1 MAKKAYSPDP
11 KAETI
16 KRIQRTE
23 AYAEKVRQLFAAT
36 VNEILA
42 LNKSVPT
49 LDEGV
54 MYSFDGDNMRIQK
67 KVEALLRQLHS
78 TTTTAIKKGITLEWE
93 KANDACDKLISSCFG
108 KEVLSSPEFS
118 AWNNRNTAAMNAFAN
133 RTEDGLNLSGRIWQS
148 VQQLRDEMEIAMTV
162 AIGEGDSAQSISRKV
177 RQYLNDPDLMFRRFR
192 FKKGE
197 DEQGK
202 PIYGRKWKKRIKDE
216 KTGKY
221 RWIDYDRKD
230 YKTGSGVYKS
240 SAKNA
245 MRVARSETN
254 IAYRRADNERW
265 QQMDFVLGQRI
276 QLSKNHPKKDICD
289 KLAGDYPKDFV
300 FDGWHVQCFCFATPI
315 LIDEDEMAKVTE
327 AFLKGEKYTPRG
339 KQITEYP
346 ANFKDWVRDNKENIL
361 ASRDRGTEPYFI
373 RNNSAAID
381 QILDPKPKEL
391 TIAEK
396 AALRHEARTPEQEA
410 AIRNAWAERQ
420 KKHQQIKTAAN
431 NIAKVAGDYGEVDY
445 SDLQKYIDAGDLSA
459 MQTETKKVAQAILA
473 AKKAEQALADIIPN
487 AHSWHK
493 QFTMDQ
499 LHGVYNAVKSKIE
512 SWSSL
517 SLEQQAKKLHF
528 EAFDFL
534 GGNMKGVQEKYPTW
548 KVSQEAYI
556 KELNAVN
563 YKIAVQQATADLAV
577 VKQWSIG
584 HPKSLNVAKL
594 LAEAEQAVNT
604 NAELSVVKSKTAL
617 AVAEYQK
624 RLTEQAR
631 RDAKKIGNS
640 ASAQFGAD
648 AYTQKRKDAAF
659 WTESQEEGDR
669 HYSTYAEED
678 WKKWIG
684 EEKHV
689 AYLYTSGSR
698 YINEPLFAKY
708 YGTKYS
714 DIDGSARNSW
724 RDINTL
730 TAMIDKAKPLARD
743 VWMQHGE
750 DMNAFIG
757 KFGVDLRDLTASQL
771 KGMVGKIGT
780 NAPFTSCGITKGTG
794 FSSEQVILNIYCPKG
809 TKGIYTEPYSHYGD
823 GGYGEA
829 GFKWDGK
836 SRLSAGYNPGSEME
850 FILQRGAKFRITKIE
865 KKGHRYYIDVDLIE
879 QPAKLP
885 DTI

>member
-78 TTTTAIKKGITLEWE
+78 VVTTAIRKGITLEWE
-93 KANDACDKLISSCFG
+93 QANVECDKLVSSCFG

-221 RWIDYDRKD
+221 RWIDYDRSD

-346 ANFKDWVRDNKENIL
+346 ANFKNWVRDNKENIL
-361 ASRDRGTEPYFI
+361 ASRSRGTEPYFI

-381 QILDPKPKEL
+381 EILDPKPKEL

-420 KKHQQIKTAAN
+420 KKHQQIKTTAN
-431 NIAKVAGDYGEVDY
+431 NIAKIAGDYGEVDY
-445 SDLQKYIDAGDLSA
+445 SALQKYIDAGDLSA

-487 AHSWHK
+487 VHSWHQ

-499 LHGVYNAVKSKIE
+499 LHGAYNAVKSKIE
-512 SWSSL
+512 GWSGL

-528 EAFDFL
+528 EAYDFL
-534 GGNMKGVQEKYPTW
+534 GGNMKGVQQKYATW

-556 KELNAVN
+556 KKLDAVN
-563 YKIAVQQATADLAV
+563 YKIAIKQATEELDA
-577 VKQWSIG
+577 VKQWSAE

-594 LAEAEQAVNT
+594 LSDAEQAVNS
-604 NAELSVVKSKTAL
+604 NAELSIIKSKTSL

-624 RLTEQAR
+624 RLAEQAR
-631 RDAKKIGNS
+631 RDAKKGATMK
-640 ASAQFGAD
+640 ASTLPSISKEEIDRLLDQYESETFDDAD
-648 AYTQKRKDAAF
+648 ARLRSMTGSIWKSLTKEERIILTKYTQ
-659 WTESQEEGDR
+659 T
-669 HYSTYAEED
+669 YS
-678 WKKWIG
+678 
-684 EEKHV
+684 
-689 AYLYTSGSR
+689 YL
-698 YINEPLFAKY
+698 NEPLRGIPY
-708 YGTKYS
+708 
-714 DIDGSARNSW
+714 
-724 RDINTL
+724 
-730 TAMIDKAKPLARD
+730 
-743 VWMQHGE
+743 HGE
-750 DMNAFIG
+750 RTREEFEHDLPILTRAIEKFAMPQNTVVRRGVSNFTIDSLGYDLGELKVGDIFVDKGFLSTAIHRSGGFSDSYNLIIVVPKGAKGVYAEPFSHYTDYHKFEYDGEIWDGESVESVRSEKEWIG
-757 KFGVDLRDLTASQL
+757 QRGSQFRVLKRQGRTIYLQMIGQL
-771 KGMVGKIGT
+771 K
-780 NAPFTSCGITKGTG
+780 
-794 FSSEQVILNIYCPKG
+794 
-809 TKGIYTEPYSHYGD
+809 
-823 GGYGEA
+823 
-829 GFKWDGK
+829 
-836 SRLSAGYNPGSEME
+836 
-850 FILQRGAKFRITKIE
+850 
-865 KKGHRYYIDVDLIE
+865 
-879 QPAKLP
+879 
-885 DTI
+885 

>member
-118 AWNNRNTAAMNAFAN
+118 AWNNRNMAAMNAFAN
-133 RTEDGLNLSGRIWQS
+133 RTENGLNLSKRIWQS

-221 RWIDYDRKD
+221 RWIDYDRSD

-276 QLSKNHPKKDICD
+276 QLSKNHPRPDICD
-289 KLAGDYPKDFV
+289 KLQGDYPKDFV
-300 FDGWHVQCFCFATPI
+300 FDGWHAQCFCFATPI
-315 LIDEDEMAKVTE
+315 LMDEEEMAKVTA

-346 ANFKDWVRDNKENIL
+346 ANFKHWVRDNKENIL
-361 ASRDRGTEPYFI
+361 ASRSRGTEPYFI

-381 QILDPKPKEL
+381 EILNPKPKEL

-445 SDLQKYIDAGDLSA
+445 STLQKYIDAGDLSA

-487 AHSWHK
+487 VHSWHQ
-493 QFTMDQ
+493 QFTMAELQ
-499 LHGVYNAVKSKIE
+499 GVYDAVKSKIE
-512 SWSSL
+512 GWSGL

-528 EAFDFL
+528 EAYDFL
-534 GGNMKGVQEKYPTW
+534 GGNMKGVQQKYATW

-556 KELNAVN
+556 KKLDAVN
-563 YKIAVQQATADLAV
+563 YKIAIKQVTEELDA
-577 VKQWSIG
+577 VKQWSAE

-594 LAEAEQAVNT
+594 LSDAEQAVNS
-604 NAELSVVKSKTAL
+604 NAELSIIKSKTSL

-624 RLTEQAR
+624 RLAEQAR
-631 RDAKKIGNS
+631 RDAKKGATMK
-640 ASAQFGAD
+640 ASTLPSISKEEIDRLLALYESEMVDDAD
-648 AYTQKRKDAAF
+648 ARLRSMTGSIWKSLTKEERIILTKYTQ
-659 WTESQEEGDR
+659 T
-669 HYSTYAEED
+669 YS
-678 WKKWIG
+678 
-684 EEKHV
+684 
-689 AYLYTSGSR
+689 YL
-698 YINEPLFAKY
+698 NEPLRGQTY
-708 YGTKYS
+708 YGARGNDEFEHDLPILTRALEKFS
-714 DIDGSARNSW
+714 MPQNTVVRRGVSNFTIDSLGYDLGNLKKGDVFVDKGFLS
-724 RDINTL
+724 
-730 TAMIDKAKPLARD
+730 TAVHRHK
-743 VWMQHGE
+743 
-750 DMNAFIG
+750 
-757 KFGVDLRDLTASQL
+757 
-771 KGMVGKIGT
+771 
-780 NAPFTSCGITKGTG
+780 G
-794 FSSEQVILNIYCPKG
+794 FSESYNLVIVVPKG
-809 TKGIYTEPYSHYGD
+809 AKGVYAEPFSHYTDYHKFDYDD
-823 GGYGEA
+823 GVI
-829 GFKWDGK
+829 WDGK
-836 SRLSAGYNPGSEME
+836 SVEKINSEME
-850 FILQRGAKFRITKIE
+850 WIGQRGCQFKVL
-865 KKGHRYYIDVDLIE
+865 KKQG
-879 QPAKLP
+879 K
-885 DTI
+885 TIYLQMIGQLQ

>member
-118 AWNNRNTAAMNAFAN
+118 AWNNRNMAAMNAFAN
-133 RTEDGLNLSGRIWQS
+133 RTENGLNLSKRIWQS

-177 RQYLNDPDLMFRRFR
+177 RQYLNNPDLMFRRFR

-221 RWIDYDRKD
+221 RWIDYDRSD

-276 QLSKNHPKKDICD
+276 QLSKNHPRPDICD
-289 KLAGDYPKDFV
+289 KLQGDYPKDFV
-300 FDGWHVQCFCFATPI
+300 FDGWHAQCFCFATPI
-315 LIDEDEMAKVTE
+315 LMDEEEMAKVTA

-346 ANFKDWVRDNKENIL
+346 ANFKHWVRDNKENIL
-361 ASRDRGTEPYFI
+361 ASRSRGTEPYFI

-381 QILDPKPKEL
+381 EILNPKPKEL

-445 SDLQKYIDAGDLSA
+445 STLQKYIDAGDLSA

-487 AHSWHK
+487 VHSWHQ
-493 QFTMDQ
+493 QFTMAELQ
-499 LHGVYNAVKSKIE
+499 GVYDAVKSKIE
-512 SWSSL
+512 GWSGL

-528 EAFDFL
+528 EAYDFL
-534 GGNMKGVQEKYPTW
+534 GGNMKGVQQKYATW

-556 KELNAVN
+556 KKLDAVN
-563 YKIAVQQATADLAV
+563 YKIAIKQVTEELDA
-577 VKQWSIG
+577 VKQWSAE

-594 LAEAEQAVNT
+594 LSDAEQAVNS
-604 NAELSVVKSKTAL
+604 NAELSIIKSKTSL

-624 RLTEQAR
+624 RLAEQAR
-631 RDAKKIGNS
+631 RDAKKGATMK
-640 ASAQFGAD
+640 ASTLPSISKEEIDRLLALYESEMVDDAD
-648 AYTQKRKDAAF
+648 NRLRQYTERIWATLTKEERIILTKYTQ
-659 WTESQEEGDR
+659 T
-669 HYSTYAEED
+669 YS
-678 WKKWIG
+678 
-684 EEKHV
+684 
-689 AYLYTSGSR
+689 YL
-698 YINEPLFAKY
+698 NEPLRGQTY
-708 YGTKYS
+708 YGARGNDEFEHDLPILTRALEKFSMPQNTVVRRGVGSFEINELGYGLGDLKVGDIFVDKGFLSTAIHRSGGFS
-714 DIDGSARNSW
+714 DSYNLVIVVPKGAKGVYAEPFSHYTDYNKFEYDGEIWDGESVESVRSEKEW
-724 RDINTL
+724 IGQRGSQFRVLKRQGRTIYL
-730 TAMIDKAKPLARD
+730 QMI
-743 VWMQHGE
+743 G
-750 DMNAFIG
+750 
-757 KFGVDLRDLTASQL
+757 QL
-771 KGMVGKIGT
+771 K
-780 NAPFTSCGITKGTG
+780 
-794 FSSEQVILNIYCPKG
+794 
-809 TKGIYTEPYSHYGD
+809 
-823 GGYGEA
+823 
-829 GFKWDGK
+829 
-836 SRLSAGYNPGSEME
+836 
-850 FILQRGAKFRITKIE
+850 
-865 KKGHRYYIDVDLIE
+865 
-879 QPAKLP
+879 
-885 DTI
+885 

>member
-118 AWNNRNTAAMNAFAN
+118 AWNNRNMAAMNAFAN
-133 RTEDGLNLSGRIWQS
+133 RTENGLNLSKRIWQS

-221 RWIDYDRKD
+221 RWIDYDRSD

-276 QLSKNHPKKDICD
+276 QLSKNHPRPDICD
-289 KLAGDYPKDFV
+289 KLQGDYPKDFV
-300 FDGWHVQCFCFATPI
+300 FDGWHAQCFCFATPI
-315 LIDEDEMAKVTE
+315 LMDEEEMAKVTA

-346 ANFKDWVRDNKENIL
+346 ANFKHWVRDNKENIL
-361 ASRDRGTEPYFI
+361 ASRSRGTEPYFI

-381 QILDPKPKEL
+381 EILNPKPKEL

-420 KKHQQIKTAAN
+420 KKHQQIKTTAN
-431 NIAKVAGDYGEVDY
+431 NIAKIAGDYGEVDY
-445 SDLQKYIDAGDLSA
+445 SALQKYIDAGDLSA

-487 AHSWHK
+487 VHSWHQ
-493 QFTMDQ
+493 QFTMAELQ
-499 LHGVYNAVKSKIE
+499 GVYDAVKSKIE
-512 SWSSL
+512 GWSGL

-528 EAFDFL
+528 EAYDFL
-534 GGNMKGVQEKYPTW
+534 GGNMKGVQQKYATW

-556 KELNAVN
+556 KKLDAVN
-563 YKIAVQQATADLAV
+563 YKIAIKQATEELDA
-577 VKQWSIG
+577 VKQWSAE

-594 LAEAEQAVNT
+594 LSDAEQAVNS
-604 NAELSVVKSKTAL
+604 NAELSIIKSKTSL

-624 RLTEQAR
+624 RLAEQAR
-631 RDAKKIGNS
+631 RDAKKGATMK
-640 ASAQFGAD
+640 ASTLPSISKEEIDRLLALYESEMVDDAD
-648 AYTQKRKDAAF
+648 NRLRQYTERIWATLTKEERIILTKYTQ
-659 WTESQEEGDR
+659 T
-669 HYSTYAEED
+669 YS
-678 WKKWIG
+678 
-684 EEKHV
+684 
-689 AYLYTSGSR
+689 YL
-698 YINEPLFAKY
+698 NEPLRGISY
-708 YGTKYS
+708 YGARAREEFEHDLLILTRAIEKFAMPQNTVVRRGVS
-714 DIDGSARNSW
+714 NFTIDSLGY
-724 RDINTL
+724 
-730 TAMIDKAKPLARD
+730 
-743 VWMQHGE
+743 
-750 DMNAFIG
+750 
-757 KFGVDLRDLTASQL
+757 DLRNLKKGDVFVDKGFLSTAVHRH
-771 KGMVGKIGT
+771 K
-780 NAPFTSCGITKGTG
+780 G
-794 FSSEQVILNIYCPKG
+794 FSESYNLVIVVPKG
-809 TKGIYTEPYSHYGD
+809 AKGVYAEPFSHYTDYHKFDYDD
-823 GGYGEA
+823 GVI
-829 GFKWDGK
+829 WDGK
-836 SRLSAGYNPGSEME
+836 SVEKINSEME
-850 FILQRGAKFRITKIE
+850 WIGQRGCQFKVL
-865 KKGHRYYIDVDLIE
+865 KKQG
-879 QPAKLP
+879 K
-885 DTI
+885 TIYLQMIGQLQ

>member
-23 AYAEKVRQLFAAT
+23 AYAEKVRRLFAAT

-118 AWNNRNTAAMNAFAN
+118 AWNNRNMAAMNAFAN
-133 RTEDGLNLSGRIWQS
+133 RTENGLNLSKRIWQS

-221 RWIDYDRKD
+221 RWIDYDRSD

-276 QLSKNHPKKDICD
+276 QLSKNHPRPDICD
-289 KLAGDYPKDFV
+289 KLQGDYPKDFV
-300 FDGWHVQCFCFATPI
+300 FDGWHAQCFCFATPI
-315 LIDEDEMAKVTE
+315 LMDEEEMAKVTA

-346 ANFKDWVRDNKENIL
+346 ANFKHWVRDNKENIL
-361 ASRDRGTEPYFI
+361 ASRSRGTEPYFI

-381 QILDPKPKEL
+381 EILNPKPKEL

-420 KKHQQIKTAAN
+420 KKHQQIKTTAN
-431 NIAKVAGDYGEVDY
+431 NITKVAGDYGEVDY
-445 SDLQKYIDAGDLSA
+445 SALQKYIDAGDLSA

-487 AHSWHK
+487 VHSWHQ
-493 QFTMDQ
+493 QFTMAELQ
-499 LHGVYNAVKSKIE
+499 GVYDAVKSKIE
-512 SWSSL
+512 GWSGL

-528 EAFDFL
+528 EAYDFL
-534 GGNMKGVQEKYPTW
+534 GGNMKGVQQKYATW

-556 KELNAVN
+556 KKLDAVN
-563 YKIAVQQATADLAV
+563 YKIAIKQVTEELDT
-577 VKQWSIG
+577 VKQWSAE

-594 LAEAEQAVNT
+594 LSDAEQAVNS
-604 NAELSVVKSKTAL
+604 NAELSIIKSKTSL

-624 RLTEQAR
+624 RLAEQAR
-631 RDAKKIGNS
+631 RDAKKGATMK
-640 ASAQFGAD
+640 ASTLPSISKEEIDRLLALYESEMVDDAD
-648 AYTQKRKDAAF
+648 NRLRQYTERIWATLTKEERIILTKYTQ
-659 WTESQEEGDR
+659 T
-669 HYSTYAEED
+669 YS
-678 WKKWIG
+678 
-684 EEKHV
+684 
-689 AYLYTSGSR
+689 YL
-698 YINEPLFAKY
+698 NEPLRGISY
-708 YGTKYS
+708 YGARPREEFDHDLPILTRAIEKFAMPQNTVVRRGVS
-714 DIDGSARNSW
+714 NFTIDSLGYDLGNLKKG
-724 RDINTL
+724 NVFV
-730 TAMIDKAKPLARD
+730 DKGFL
-743 VWMQHGE
+743 
-750 DMNAFIG
+750 
-757 KFGVDLRDLTASQL
+757 S
-771 KGMVGKIGT
+771 
-780 NAPFTSCGITKGTG
+780 TSVHRHKG
-794 FSSEQVILNIYCPKG
+794 FSESYNLVIVVPKG
-809 TKGIYTEPYSHYGD
+809 AKGVYAEPFSHYTDYHKFDYDD
-823 GGYGEA
+823 GVI
-829 GFKWDGK
+829 WDGK
-836 SRLSAGYNPGSEME
+836 SVEKINSEME
-850 FILQRGAKFRITKIE
+850 WIGQRGCQFKVL
-865 KKGHRYYIDVDLIE
+865 KKQG
-879 QPAKLP
+879 K
-885 DTI
+885 TIYLQMIGQLK

>member
-1 MAKKAYSPDP
+1 MAKKTYYPDP
-11 KAETI
+11 KSETI

-54 MYSFDGDNMRIQK
+54 MYSFDGDNVRIQK
-67 KVEALLRQLHS
+67 KVEELLRQLHS
-78 TTTTAIKKGITLEWE
+78 TTTTAIKKGISLEWD
-93 KANDACDKLISSCFG
+93 KANDVCDKLISSCFG

-118 AWNNRNTAAMNAFAN
+118 AWNNRNTEAMNAFIN
-133 RTEDGLNLSGRIWQS
+133 RTENGLDLSKRIWKS

-197 DEQGK
+197 DEHGK

-221 RWIDYDRKD
+221 RWIDYERSD
-230 YKTGSGVYKS
+230 YKTGPGVYKS

-289 KLAGDYPKDFV
+289 KLVGDYPKDFV
-300 FDGWHVQCFCFATPI
+300 FDGFHVQCFCFATPI

-327 AFLKGEKYTPRG
+327 AFLKGEKYTPEG
-339 KQITEYP
+339 TQITEYP
-346 ANFKDWVRDNKENIL
+346 ANFKNWVRENKENIL
-361 ASRDRGTEPYFI
+361 ASRNRGTEPYFI

-381 QILDPKPKEL
+381 EILNPKPKEL

-431 NIAKVAGDYGEVDY
+431 NIVKVAGDYGEVDY
-445 SDLQKYIDAGDLSA
+445 STLQKYIDAGDLSA

-473 AKKAEQALADIIPN
+473 AKKAEQALSDLIPN
-487 AHSWHK
+487 AHTWHQ
-493 QFTMDQ
+493 QFTMAELQ
-499 LHGVYNAVKSKIE
+499 GVYNAVKSKIDG
-512 SWSSL
+512 WADL
-517 SLEQQAKKLHF
+517 PLEQQAKKLHF
-528 EAFDFL
+528 EAYDFL
-534 GGNMKGVQEKYPTW
+534 GGNMKGVQQKYATW

-556 KELNAVN
+556 KKLDAVN
-563 YKIAVQQATADLAV
+563 YKIAIKQITEELDT
-577 VKQWSIG
+577 VKQWSAE

-594 LAEAEQAVNT
+594 LSDAEQAVNS
-604 NAELSVVKSKTAL
+604 NAELSVIKSKTSL

-624 RLTEQAR
+624 RLAEQAR
-631 RDAKKIGNS
+631 RDAKKGLTMK
-640 ASAQFGAD
+640 ASTLPNISKEEIDRLLSLYESETFEDAD
-648 AYTQKRKDAAF
+648 NRLRRYTEQIWATLTKEERIILTKYTQ
-659 WTESQEEGDR
+659 T
-669 HYSTYAEED
+669 YS
-678 WKKWIG
+678 
-684 EEKHV
+684 
-689 AYLYTSGSR
+689 YL
-698 YINEPLFAKY
+698 NEPLRGMSY
-708 YGTKYS
+708 YGVR
-714 DIDGSARNSW
+714 AR
-724 RDINTL
+724 
-730 TAMIDKAKPLARD
+730 
-743 VWMQHGE
+743 E
-750 DMNAFIG
+750 EFE
-757 KFGVDLRDLTASQL
+757 RDLPLLTKALEKFSMPQNTVVRRGVGNFEINELGYGLGELKVGDVFVDKGFLSTAIHRS
-771 KGMVGKIGT
+771 G
-780 NAPFTSCGITKGTG
+780 G
-794 FSSEQVILNIYCPKG
+794 FSNSYNLVIVVPKG
-809 TKGIYTEPYSHYGD
+809 AKGVYAEPFSHYTDYNKFEYD
-823 GGYGEA
+823 GEI
-829 GFKWDGK
+829 WDGK
-836 SRLSAGYNPGSEME
+836 SVEEVRSEKE
-850 FILQRGAKFRITKIE
+850 WIGQRGSQFRVL
-865 KKGHRYYIDVDLIE
+865 KKQGR
-879 QPAKLP
+879 
-885 DTI
+885 TIYLQMIGQLK

>member
-11 KAETI
+11 KTATI

-49 LDEGV
+49 LDNGV
-54 MYSFDGDNMRIQK
+54 MYSFDGDSTRMQK

-78 TTTTAIKKGITLEWE
+78 TTTTAIKKGITLEWD
-93 KANDACDKLISSCFG
+93 KANDACDKLVSSCFG
-108 KEVLSSPEFS
+108 KEILSSPEFS
-118 AWNNRNTAAMNAFAN
+118 AWNNRNTAAMNAFIN
-133 RTEDGLNLSGRIWQS
+133 RTENGLDLSKRIWQS

-197 DEQGK
+197 DAQGN

-221 RWIDYDRKD
+221 RWIDYDRSD

-254 IAYRRADNERW
+254 IAYRRADHERW
-265 QQMDFVLGQRI
+265 QQMDFVLGQHI
-276 QLSKNHPKKDICD
+276 QLSKKHPRPDICD
-289 KLAGDYPKDFV
+289 KLQGNYPKNFV
-300 FDGWHVQCFCFATPI
+300 FDGWHAQCFCFATPI
-315 LIDEDEMAKVTE
+315 LMDEDEMAKVTA
-327 AFLKGEKYTPRG
+327 AFLKGEKYTPQG

-346 ANFKDWVRDNKENIL
+346 ANFQNWVRDNKENIL
-361 ASRDRGTEPYFI
+361 ASRSRGTEPYFI
-373 RNNSAAID
+373 RNNAAVID
-381 QILDPKPKEL
+381 EILNPKPKEL

-445 SDLQKYIDAGDLSA
+445 STLQKYIDAGDLSA

-487 AHSWHK
+487 VHSWHQ
-493 QFTMDQ
+493 QFTMAELQ
-499 LHGVYNAVKSKIE
+499 GVYDAVKSKIE
-512 SWSSL
+512 GWSGL

-528 EAFDFL
+528 EAYDFL
-534 GGNMKGVQEKYPTW
+534 GGNMKGVQQKYATW

-556 KELNAVN
+556 KKLDAVN
-563 YKIAVQQATADLAV
+563 YKIAIKQATEELDA
-577 VKQWSIG
+577 VKQWSAE

-594 LAEAEQAVNT
+594 LSDAEQAVNS
-604 NAELSVVKSKTAL
+604 NAELSIIKSKTAL

-624 RLTEQAR
+624 RLAEQAR
-631 RDAKKIGNS
+631 RDAKKGATMK
-640 ASAQFGAD
+640 ASTLPSISKEEIDRLLALYESEMVDDAD
-648 AYTQKRKDAAF
+648 NRLRKYTERIWATLTKEERIILTKYTQ
-659 WTESQEEGDR
+659 T
-669 HYSTYAEED
+669 YS
-678 WKKWIG
+678 
-684 EEKHV
+684 
-689 AYLYTSGSR
+689 YL
-698 YINEPLFAKY
+698 NEPLRGMSY
-708 YGTKYS
+708 YGVRAREEFDHDLPILTRAIEKFAMPQNTVVRRGVS
-714 DIDGSARNSW
+714 NFTIDSLGYDLGSLKKGDVFVDKGFLS
-724 RDINTL
+724 
-730 TAMIDKAKPLARD
+730 TAVHRHK
-743 VWMQHGE
+743 
-750 DMNAFIG
+750 
-757 KFGVDLRDLTASQL
+757 
-771 KGMVGKIGT
+771 
-780 NAPFTSCGITKGTG
+780 G
-794 FSSEQVILNIYCPKG
+794 FSESYNLVIVVPKG
-809 TKGIYTEPYSHYGD
+809 AKGVYAEPFSHYMD
-823 GGYGEA
+823 YHKFDYDDEII
-829 GFKWDGK
+829 WDGK
-836 SRLSAGYNPGSEME
+836 SVETINSEME
-850 FILQRGAKFRITKIE
+850 WIGQRGSQFKVL
-865 KKGHRYYIDVDLIE
+865 KKQG
-879 QPAKLP
+879 K
-885 DTI
+885 TIYLQMIGQLQ

>member
-118 AWNNRNTAAMNAFAN
+118 AWNNRNMAAMNAFAN
-133 RTEDGLNLSGRIWQS
+133 RTENGLNLSKRIWQS

-177 RQYLNDPDLMFRRFR
+177 RQYLNNPDLMFRRFR

-221 RWIDYDRKD
+221 RWIDYDRSD

-276 QLSKNHPKKDICD
+276 QLSKNHPRPDICD
-289 KLAGDYPKDFV
+289 KLQGDYPKDFV
-300 FDGWHVQCFCFATPI
+300 FDGWHAQCFCFATPI
-315 LIDEDEMAKVTE
+315 LMDEEEMAKVTA

-346 ANFKDWVRDNKENIL
+346 ANFKHWVRDNKENIL
-361 ASRDRGTEPYFI
+361 ASRSRGTEPYFI

-381 QILDPKPKEL
+381 EILNPKPKEL

-431 NIAKVAGDYGEVDY
+431 NIAKVAGYYGEVDY
-445 SDLQKYIDAGDLSA
+445 STLQKYIDAGDLSA

-487 AHSWHK
+487 VHSWHQ
-493 QFTMDQ
+493 QFTMAELQ
-499 LHGVYNAVKSKIE
+499 GVYDAVKSKIE
-512 SWSSL
+512 GWSGL

-528 EAFDFL
+528 EAYDFL
-534 GGNMKGVQEKYPTW
+534 GGNMKGVQQKYATW

-556 KELNAVN
+556 KKLDAVN
-563 YKIAVQQATADLAV
+563 YKIAIKQVTEELDA
-577 VKQWSIG
+577 VKQWSAE

-594 LAEAEQAVNT
+594 LSDAEQAVNS
-604 NAELSVVKSKTAL
+604 NAELSIIKSKTSL

-624 RLTEQAR
+624 RLAEQAR
-631 RDAKKIGNS
+631 RDAKKGATMK
-640 ASAQFGAD
+640 ASTLPSISKEEIDRLLALYESEMVDDAD
-648 AYTQKRKDAAF
+648 NRLRQYTERIWATLTKEERIILTKYTQ
-659 WTESQEEGDR
+659 T
-669 HYSTYAEED
+669 YS
-678 WKKWIG
+678 
-684 EEKHV
+684 
-689 AYLYTSGSR
+689 YL
-698 YINEPLFAKY
+698 NEPLRGISY
-708 YGTKYS
+708 YGACAREEFEHDLPILTRAIEKFAMPQNTVVRRGVS
-714 DIDGSARNSW
+714 NFTIDSLGYDLGNLKKGDVFVDKGFLS
-724 RDINTL
+724 
-730 TAMIDKAKPLARD
+730 TAVHRHK
-743 VWMQHGE
+743 
-750 DMNAFIG
+750 
-757 KFGVDLRDLTASQL
+757 
-771 KGMVGKIGT
+771 
-780 NAPFTSCGITKGTG
+780 G
-794 FSSEQVILNIYCPKG
+794 FSESYNLVIVVPKG
-809 TKGIYTEPYSHYGD
+809 AKGVYAEPFSHYTDYHKFDYDD
-823 GGYGEA
+823 GVI
-829 GFKWDGK
+829 WDGK
-836 SRLSAGYNPGSEME
+836 SVEKINSEME
-850 FILQRGAKFRITKIE
+850 WIGQRGCQFKVLKQQG
-865 KKGHRYYIDVDLIE
+865 K
-879 QPAKLP
+879 
-885 DTI
+885 TIYLQMIGQLQ

>member
-23 AYAEKVRQLFAAT
+23 AYAEKVRRLFAAT

-118 AWNNRNTAAMNAFAN
+118 AWNNRNMAAMNAFTN
-133 RTEDGLNLSGRIWQS
+133 RTENGLNLSKRIWQS

-221 RWIDYDRKD
+221 RWIDYDRSD

-276 QLSKNHPKKDICD
+276 QLSKNHPRPDICD
-289 KLAGDYPKDFV
+289 KLQGDYPKDFV
-300 FDGWHVQCFCFATPI
+300 FDGWHAQCFCFATPI
-315 LIDEDEMAKVTE
+315 LMDEEEMAKVTA

-346 ANFKDWVRDNKENIL
+346 ANFKHWARDNKENIL
-361 ASRDRGTEPYFI
+361 ASRSRGTEPYFI
-373 RNNSAAID
+373 RNNSTAID
-381 QILDPKPKEL
+381 EILNPKPKEL

-420 KKHQQIKTAAN
+420 KKHQQIKTTAN

-445 SDLQKYIDAGDLSA
+445 SALQKYIDAGDLSA

-487 AHSWHK
+487 VHSWHQ
-493 QFTMDQ
+493 QFTMAELQ
-499 LHGVYNAVKSKIE
+499 GVYDAVKSKIE
-512 SWSSL
+512 GWSGL

-528 EAFDFL
+528 EAYDFL
-534 GGNMKGVQEKYPTW
+534 GGNMKGVQQKYATW

-556 KELNAVN
+556 KKLDAVN
-563 YKIAVQQATADLAV
+563 YKIAIKQVTEELDA
-577 VKQWSIG
+577 VKQWSAE

-594 LAEAEQAVNT
+594 LSDAEQAVNS
-604 NAELSVVKSKTAL
+604 NAELSIIKSKTSL

-624 RLTEQAR
+624 RLAEQAR
-631 RDAKKIGNS
+631 RDAKKGATMK
-640 ASAQFGAD
+640 ASTLPSISKEEIDRLLALYESEMVDDAD
-648 AYTQKRKDAAF
+648 NRLRQYTERIWATLTKEERIILTKYTQ
-659 WTESQEEGDR
+659 T
-669 HYSTYAEED
+669 YS
-678 WKKWIG
+678 
-684 EEKHV
+684 
-689 AYLYTSGSR
+689 YL
-698 YINEPLFAKY
+698 NEPLRGISY
-708 YGTKYS
+708 YGARAREEFEHDLSILTRAIEKFAMPQNTVVRRGVS
-714 DIDGSARNSW
+714 NFTIDSLGYDLGNLKKGDVFVDKGFLS
-724 RDINTL
+724 
-730 TAMIDKAKPLARD
+730 TAVHRHK
-743 VWMQHGE
+743 
-750 DMNAFIG
+750 
-757 KFGVDLRDLTASQL
+757 
-771 KGMVGKIGT
+771 
-780 NAPFTSCGITKGTG
+780 G
-794 FSSEQVILNIYCPKG
+794 FSESYNLVIVVPKG
-809 TKGIYTEPYSHYGD
+809 AKGVYAEPFSHYTDYHKFDYDD
-823 GGYGEA
+823 GVI
-829 GFKWDGK
+829 WDGK
-836 SRLSAGYNPGSEME
+836 SVEKINSEME
-850 FILQRGAKFRITKIE
+850 WIGQRGCQFKVL
-865 KKGHRYYIDVDLIE
+865 KKQG
-879 QPAKLP
+879 K
-885 DTI
+885 TIYLQMIGQLQ

>member
-118 AWNNRNTAAMNAFAN
+118 AWNNRNMAAMNAFAN
-133 RTEDGLNLSGRIWQS
+133 RTENGLNLSKRIWQS

-221 RWIDYDRKD
+221 RWIDYDRSD

-276 QLSKNHPKKDICD
+276 QLSKNHPRPDICD
-289 KLAGDYPKDFV
+289 KLQGDYPKDFV
-300 FDGWHVQCFCFATPI
+300 FDGWHAQCFCFATPI
-315 LIDEDEMAKVTE
+315 LMDEEEMAKVTA

-346 ANFKDWVRDNKENIL
+346 ANFKHWVRDNKENIL
-361 ASRDRGTEPYFI
+361 ASRSRGTEPYFI

-381 QILDPKPKEL
+381 EILNPKPKEL

-445 SDLQKYIDAGDLSA
+445 STLQKYIDAGDLSA

-487 AHSWHK
+487 VHSWHQ
-493 QFTMDQ
+493 QFTMAELQ
-499 LHGVYNAVKSKIE
+499 GVYDAVKSKIE
-512 SWSSL
+512 GWSGL

-528 EAFDFL
+528 EAYDFL
-534 GGNMKGVQEKYPTW
+534 GGNMKGVQQKYATW

-556 KELNAVN
+556 KKLDAVN
-563 YKIAVQQATADLAV
+563 YKIAIKQVTEELDA
-577 VKQWSIG
+577 VKQWSAE

-594 LAEAEQAVNT
+594 LSDAEQAVNS
-604 NAELSVVKSKTAL
+604 NAELSIIKSKTSL

-624 RLTEQAR
+624 RLAEQAR
-631 RDAKKIGNS
+631 RDAKKGATMK
-640 ASAQFGAD
+640 ASTLPSISKEEIDRLLALYESEMVDDAD
-648 AYTQKRKDAAF
+648 NRLRQYTERIWATLTKEERIILTKYTQ
-659 WTESQEEGDR
+659 T
-669 HYSTYAEED
+669 YS
-678 WKKWIG
+678 
-684 EEKHV
+684 
-689 AYLYTSGSR
+689 YL
-698 YINEPLFAKY
+698 NEPLRGISY
-708 YGTKYS
+708 YG
-714 DIDGSARNSW
+714 A
-724 RDINTL
+724 
-730 TAMIDKAKPLARD
+730 LAREEFEHDLPILTRAIEKFAMPQNTVVRRGVSNFTIDSLGYDLGNLKKGD
-743 VWMQHGE
+743 V
-750 DMNAFIG
+750 F
-757 KFGVDLRDLTASQL
+757 VDKGFLSTAVHRH
-771 KGMVGKIGT
+771 K
-780 NAPFTSCGITKGTG
+780 G
-794 FSSEQVILNIYCPKG
+794 FSESYNLVIVVPKG
-809 TKGIYTEPYSHYGD
+809 AKGVYAEPFSHYTDYHKFDYDD
-823 GGYGEA
+823 GVI
-829 GFKWDGK
+829 WDGK
-836 SRLSAGYNPGSEME
+836 SVEKINSEME
-850 FILQRGAKFRITKIE
+850 WIGQRGCQFKVL
-865 KKGHRYYIDVDLIE
+865 KKQG
-879 QPAKLP
+879 K
-885 DTI
+885 TIYLQMIGQLQ

>member
-118 AWNNRNTAAMNAFAN
+118 AWNNRNMAAMNAFAN
-133 RTEDGLNLSGRIWQS
+133 RTENGLNLSKRIWQS

-221 RWIDYDRKD
+221 RWIDYDRSD

-276 QLSKNHPKKDICD
+276 QLSKNHPRPDICD
-289 KLAGDYPKDFV
+289 KLQGDYPKDFV
-300 FDGWHVQCFCFATPI
+300 FDGWHAQCFCFATPI
-315 LIDEDEMAKVTE
+315 LMDEEEMAKVTA

-346 ANFKDWVRDNKENIL
+346 ANFKHWVRDNKENIL
-361 ASRDRGTEPYFI
+361 ASRSRGTEPYFI

-381 QILDPKPKEL
+381 EILNPKPKEL

-420 KKHQQIKTAAN
+420 KKHQQIKTTAN
-431 NIAKVAGDYGEVDY
+431 NIAKIAGDYGEVDY
-445 SDLQKYIDAGDLSA
+445 SALQKYIDAGDLSA

-487 AHSWHK
+487 VHSWHQ
-493 QFTMDQ
+493 QFTMAELQ
-499 LHGVYNAVKSKIE
+499 GVYDAVKSKIE
-512 SWSSL
+512 GWSGL

-528 EAFDFL
+528 EAYDFL
-534 GGNMKGVQEKYPTW
+534 GGNMKGVQQKYATW

-556 KELNAVN
+556 KKLDAVN
-563 YKIAVQQATADLAV
+563 YKIAIKQATEELDA
-577 VKQWSIG
+577 VKQWSAE

-594 LAEAEQAVNT
+594 LSDAEQAVNS
-604 NAELSVVKSKTAL
+604 NAELSIIKSKTSL

-624 RLTEQAR
+624 RLAEQAR
-631 RDAKKIGNS
+631 RDAKKGATMK
-640 ASAQFGAD
+640 ASTLPSISKEEIDRLLALYESEMVDDAD
-648 AYTQKRKDAAF
+648 NRLRQYTERIWATLTKEERIILTKYTQ
-659 WTESQEEGDR
+659 T
-669 HYSTYAEED
+669 YS
-678 WKKWIG
+678 
-684 EEKHV
+684 
-689 AYLYTSGSR
+689 YL
-698 YINEPLFAKY
+698 NEPLRGISY
-708 YGTKYS
+708 YGACAREEFEHDLPILTRAIEKFAMPQNTVVRRGVS
-714 DIDGSARNSW
+714 NFTIDSLGYDLGNLKKGDVFVDKGFLS
-724 RDINTL
+724 
-730 TAMIDKAKPLARD
+730 TAVHRHK
-743 VWMQHGE
+743 
-750 DMNAFIG
+750 
-757 KFGVDLRDLTASQL
+757 
-771 KGMVGKIGT
+771 
-780 NAPFTSCGITKGTG
+780 G
-794 FSSEQVILNIYCPKG
+794 FSESYNLVIVVPKG
-809 TKGIYTEPYSHYGD
+809 AKGVYAEPFSHYTDYHKFDYDD
-823 GGYGEA
+823 GVI
-829 GFKWDGK
+829 WDGK
-836 SRLSAGYNPGSEME
+836 SVEKINSEME
-850 FILQRGAKFRITKIE
+850 WIGQRGCQFKVL
-865 KKGHRYYIDVDLIE
+865 KKQG
-879 QPAKLP
+879 K
-885 DTI
+885 TIYLQMIGQLQ

>member
-1 MAKKAYSPDP
+1 MAKKTYYPDP
-11 KAETI
+11 KSETI

-54 MYSFDGDNMRIQK
+54 MYSFDGDNVRIQK
-67 KVEALLRQLHS
+67 KVEELLRQLHS
-78 TTTTAIKKGITLEWE
+78 TTTTAIKKGISLEWD

-118 AWNNRNTAAMNAFAN
+118 AWNNRNTEAMNAFIN
-133 RTEDGLNLSGRIWQS
+133 RTENGLDLSKRIWKS

-197 DEQGK
+197 DEHGK

-221 RWIDYDRKD
+221 RWIDYERSD
-230 YKTGSGVYKS
+230 YKTGPGVYKS

-289 KLAGDYPKDFV
+289 KLVGDYPKDFV
-300 FDGWHVQCFCFATPI
+300 FDGFHVQCFCFATPI

-327 AFLKGEKYTPRG
+327 AFLKGEKYTPEG
-339 KQITEYP
+339 TQITEYP
-346 ANFKDWVRDNKENIL
+346 ANFKNWVRENKENIL
-361 ASRDRGTEPYFI
+361 ASRNRGTEPYFI

-381 QILDPKPKEL
+381 EILNPKPKEL

-431 NIAKVAGDYGEVDY
+431 NIVKVAGDYGEVDY
-445 SDLQKYIDAGDLSA
+445 STLQKYIDAGDLSA

-473 AKKAEQALADIIPN
+473 AKKAEQALSDLIPN
-487 AHSWHK
+487 AHTWHQ
-493 QFTMDQ
+493 QFTMAELQ
-499 LHGVYNAVKSKIE
+499 GVYNAVKSKIDG
-512 SWSSL
+512 WADL

-528 EAFDFL
+528 EAYDFL
-534 GGNMKGVQEKYPTW
+534 GGNMKGVQQKYATW

-556 KELNAVN
+556 KKLDAVN
-563 YKIAVQQATADLAV
+563 YKIAIKQITEELDT
-577 VKQWSIG
+577 VKQWSAE

-594 LAEAEQAVNT
+594 LSDAEQAVNS
-604 NAELSVVKSKTAL
+604 NAELSVIKSKTSL

-624 RLTEQAR
+624 RLAEQAR
-631 RDAKKIGNS
+631 RDAKKGLTMK
-640 ASAQFGAD
+640 ASTLPNISKEEIDRLLSLYESETFEDAD
-648 AYTQKRKDAAF
+648 NRLRRYTEQIWATLTKEERIILTKYTQ
-659 WTESQEEGDR
+659 T
-669 HYSTYAEED
+669 YS
-678 WKKWIG
+678 
-684 EEKHV
+684 
-689 AYLYTSGSR
+689 YL
-698 YINEPLFAKY
+698 NEPLRGMSY
-708 YGTKYS
+708 YGVR
-714 DIDGSARNSW
+714 AR
-724 RDINTL
+724 
-730 TAMIDKAKPLARD
+730 
-743 VWMQHGE
+743 E
-750 DMNAFIG
+750 EFE
-757 KFGVDLRDLTASQL
+757 RDLPLLTKALEKFSMPQNTVVRRGVGNFEINELGYGLGELKVGDVFVDKGFLSTAIHRS
-771 KGMVGKIGT
+771 G
-780 NAPFTSCGITKGTG
+780 G
-794 FSSEQVILNIYCPKG
+794 FSNSYNLVIVVPKG
-809 TKGIYTEPYSHYGD
+809 AKGVYAEPFSHYTDYNKFEYD
-823 GGYGEA
+823 GEI
-829 GFKWDGK
+829 WDGK
-836 SRLSAGYNPGSEME
+836 SVEEVRSEKE
-850 FILQRGAKFRITKIE
+850 WIGQRGSQFRVL
-865 KKGHRYYIDVDLIE
+865 KKQGR
-879 QPAKLP
+879 
-885 DTI
+885 TIYLQMIGQLK

>member
-23 AYAEKVRQLFAAT
+23 AYAEKVRRLFAAT

-118 AWNNRNTAAMNAFAN
+118 AWNNRNMAAMNAFTN
-133 RTEDGLNLSGRIWQS
+133 RTENGLNLSKRIWQS

-221 RWIDYDRKD
+221 RWIDYDRSD

-276 QLSKNHPKKDICD
+276 QLSKNHPRPDICD
-289 KLAGDYPKDFV
+289 KLQGDYPKDFV
-300 FDGWHVQCFCFATPI
+300 FDGWHAQCFCFATPI
-315 LIDEDEMAKVTE
+315 LMDEEEMAKVTA

-346 ANFKDWVRDNKENIL
+346 ANFKHWARDNKENIL
-361 ASRDRGTEPYFI
+361 ASRSRGTEPYFI
-373 RNNSAAID
+373 RNNSTAID
-381 QILDPKPKEL
+381 EILNPKPKEL

-420 KKHQQIKTAAN
+420 KKHQQIKTTAN

-445 SDLQKYIDAGDLSA
+445 SALQKYIDAGDLSA

-487 AHSWHK
+487 VHSWHQ
-493 QFTMDQ
+493 QFTMAELQ
-499 LHGVYNAVKSKIE
+499 GVYDAVKSKIE
-512 SWSSL
+512 GWSGL

-528 EAFDFL
+528 EAYDFL
-534 GGNMKGVQEKYPTW
+534 GGNMKGVQQKYATW

-556 KELNAVN
+556 KKLDAVN
-563 YKIAVQQATADLAV
+563 YKIAIKQVTEELDA
-577 VKQWSIG
+577 VKQWSAE

-594 LAEAEQAVNT
+594 LSDAEQAVNS
-604 NAELSVVKSKTAL
+604 NAELSIIKSKTSL

-624 RLTEQAR
+624 RLAEQAR
-631 RDAKKIGNS
+631 RDAKKGATMK
-640 ASAQFGAD
+640 ASTLPSISKEEIDRLLALYESEMVDDAD
-648 AYTQKRKDAAF
+648 NRLRQYTERIWATLTKEERIILTKYTQ
-659 WTESQEEGDR
+659 T
-669 HYSTYAEED
+669 YS
-678 WKKWIG
+678 
-684 EEKHV
+684 
-689 AYLYTSGSR
+689 YL
-698 YINEPLFAKY
+698 NEPLRGISY
-708 YGTKYS
+708 YGARAREEFEHDLLILTRAIEKFAMPQNTVVRRGVS
-714 DIDGSARNSW
+714 NFTIDSLGYDLGNLKKGDVFVDKGFLS
-724 RDINTL
+724 
-730 TAMIDKAKPLARD
+730 TAVHRHK
-743 VWMQHGE
+743 
-750 DMNAFIG
+750 
-757 KFGVDLRDLTASQL
+757 
-771 KGMVGKIGT
+771 
-780 NAPFTSCGITKGTG
+780 G
-794 FSSEQVILNIYCPKG
+794 FSESYNLVIVVPKG
-809 TKGIYTEPYSHYGD
+809 AKGVYAEPFSHYTDYHKFDYDD
-823 GGYGEA
+823 GVI
-829 GFKWDGK
+829 WDGK
-836 SRLSAGYNPGSEME
+836 SVEKINSEME
-850 FILQRGAKFRITKIE
+850 WIGQRGCQFKVL
-865 KKGHRYYIDVDLIE
+865 KKQG
-879 QPAKLP
+879 K
-885 DTI
+885 TIYLQMIGQLQ

>member
-118 AWNNRNTAAMNAFAN
+118 AWNNRNMAAMNAFAN
-133 RTEDGLNLSGRIWQS
+133 RTENGLNLSKRIWQS

-221 RWIDYDRKD
+221 RWIDYDRSD

-276 QLSKNHPKKDICD
+276 QLSKNHPRPDICD
-289 KLAGDYPKDFV
+289 KLQGDYPKYFV
-300 FDGWHVQCFCFATPI
+300 FDGWHAQCFCFATPI
-315 LIDEDEMAKVTE
+315 LMDEEEMAKVTA

-346 ANFKDWVRDNKENIL
+346 ANFKHWVRDNKENIL
-361 ASRDRGTEPYFI
+361 ASRSRGTEPYFI

-381 QILDPKPKEL
+381 EILNPKPKEL

-420 KKHQQIKTAAN
+420 KKHQQIKTTAN
-431 NIAKVAGDYGEVDY
+431 NIAKIAGDYGEVDY
-445 SDLQKYIDAGDLSA
+445 SALQKYIDAGDLSA

-487 AHSWHK
+487 VHSWHQ
-493 QFTMDQ
+493 QFTMAELQ
-499 LHGVYNAVKSKIE
+499 GVYDAVKSKIE
-512 SWSSL
+512 GWSGL

-528 EAFDFL
+528 EAYDFL
-534 GGNMKGVQEKYPTW
+534 GGNMKGVQQKYATW

-556 KELNAVN
+556 KKLDAVN
-563 YKIAVQQATADLAV
+563 YKIAIKQATEELDA
-577 VKQWSIG
+577 VKQWSAE

-594 LAEAEQAVNT
+594 LSDAEQAVNS
-604 NAELSVVKSKTAL
+604 NAELSIIKSKTSL

-631 RDAKKIGNS
+631 RDAKKGATMK
-640 ASAQFGAD
+640 ASTLPSISKEEIDRLLALYESEMVDDAD
-648 AYTQKRKDAAF
+648 NRLRQYTERIWATLTKEERIILTKYTQ
-659 WTESQEEGDR
+659 T
-669 HYSTYAEED
+669 YS
-678 WKKWIG
+678 
-684 EEKHV
+684 
-689 AYLYTSGSR
+689 YL
-698 YINEPLFAKY
+698 NEPLRGISY
-708 YGTKYS
+708 YGAHPREEFEHDLPILTRAIEKFAMPQNTVVRRGVS
-714 DIDGSARNSW
+714 NFTIDSLGYDLGNLKKGDVFVDKGFLS
-724 RDINTL
+724 
-730 TAMIDKAKPLARD
+730 TAVHRHK
-743 VWMQHGE
+743 
-750 DMNAFIG
+750 
-757 KFGVDLRDLTASQL
+757 
-771 KGMVGKIGT
+771 
-780 NAPFTSCGITKGTG
+780 G
-794 FSSEQVILNIYCPKG
+794 FSESYNLVIVVPKG
-809 TKGIYTEPYSHYGD
+809 AKGVYAEPFSHYTDYHKFDYDD
-823 GGYGEA
+823 GVI
-829 GFKWDGK
+829 WDGK
-836 SRLSAGYNPGSEME
+836 SVEKIDSEME
-850 FILQRGAKFRITKIE
+850 WIGQRGCQFKVLKKQE
-865 KKGHRYYIDVDLIE
+865 K
-879 QPAKLP
+879 
-885 DTI
+885 TIYLQMIGQLQ

>member
-23 AYAEKVRQLFAAT
+23 AYAEKVRRLFAAT

-118 AWNNRNTAAMNAFAN
+118 AWNNRNMAAMNAFTN
-133 RTEDGLNLSGRIWQS
+133 RTENGLNLSKRIWQS

-221 RWIDYDRKD
+221 RWIDYDRSD

-276 QLSKNHPKKDICD
+276 QLSKNHPRPDICD
-289 KLAGDYPKDFV
+289 KLQGDYPKDFV
-300 FDGWHVQCFCFATPI
+300 FDGWHAQCFCFATPI
-315 LIDEDEMAKVTE
+315 LMDEEEMAKVTA

-346 ANFKDWVRDNKENIL
+346 ANFKHWARDNKENIL
-361 ASRDRGTEPYFI
+361 ASRSRGTEPYFI
-373 RNNSAAID
+373 RNNSTAID
-381 QILDPKPKEL
+381 EILNPKPKEL

-420 KKHQQIKTAAN
+420 KKHQQIKTTAN

-445 SDLQKYIDAGDLSA
+445 SALQKYIDAGDLSA

-487 AHSWHK
+487 VHSWHQ
-493 QFTMDQ
+493 QFTMAELQ
-499 LHGVYNAVKSKIE
+499 GVYDAVKSKIE
-512 SWSSL
+512 GWSGL

-528 EAFDFL
+528 EAYDFL
-534 GGNMKGVQEKYPTW
+534 GGNMKGVQQKYATW

-556 KELNAVN
+556 KKLDAVN
-563 YKIAVQQATADLAV
+563 YKIAIKQVTEELDA
-577 VKQWSIG
+577 VKQWSAE

-594 LAEAEQAVNT
+594 LSDAEQAVNS
-604 NAELSVVKSKTAL
+604 NAELSIIKSKTSL

-624 RLTEQAR
+624 RLAEQAR
-631 RDAKKIGNS
+631 RDAKKGATMK
-640 ASAQFGAD
+640 ASTLPSISKEEIDRLLALYESEMVDDAD
-648 AYTQKRKDAAF
+648 NRLRQYTERIWATLTKEERIILTKYTQ
-659 WTESQEEGDR
+659 T
-669 HYSTYAEED
+669 YS
-678 WKKWIG
+678 
-684 EEKHV
+684 
-689 AYLYTSGSR
+689 YL
-698 YINEPLFAKY
+698 NEPLRGISY
-708 YGTKYS
+708 YG
-714 DIDGSARNSW
+714 ARAREEFEHDLPILTRAIEKFSMPQNTVVRRGVSSFE
-724 RDINTL
+724 INEL
-730 TAMIDKAKPLARD
+730 GYGLGELKIGDVFVDKGFLSTAIHRAGGFHDTYNLVIVVPKGAKGVYAEPFSHYTD
-743 VWMQHGE
+743 Y
-750 DMNAFIG
+750 N
-757 KFGVDLRDLTASQL
+757 KFEYD
-771 KGMVGKIGT
+771 GKI
-780 NAPFTSCGITKGTG
+780 
-794 FSSEQVILNIYCPKG
+794 
-809 TKGIYTEPYSHYGD
+809 
-823 GGYGEA
+823 
-829 GFKWDGK
+829 WDGE
-836 SRLSAGYNPGSEME
+836 SVESVRSEME
-850 FILQRGAKFRITKIE
+850 WIGQRGSQFRVL
-865 KKGHRYYIDVDLIE
+865 KKQGR
-879 QPAKLP
+879 
-885 DTI
+885 TIYLQMIGQLK

>member
-23 AYAEKVRQLFAAT
+23 AYAEKVRRLFAAT

-118 AWNNRNTAAMNAFAN
+118 AWNNRNMAAMNAFTN
-133 RTEDGLNLSGRIWQS
+133 RTENGLNLSKRIWQS

-221 RWIDYDRKD
+221 RWIDYDRSD

-276 QLSKNHPKKDICD
+276 QLSKNHPRPDICD
-289 KLAGDYPKDFV
+289 KLQGDYPKDFV
-300 FDGWHVQCFCFATPI
+300 FDGWHAQCFCFATPI
-315 LIDEDEMAKVTE
+315 LMDEEEMAKVTA

-346 ANFKDWVRDNKENIL
+346 ANFKHWVRDNKENIL
-361 ASRDRGTEPYFI
+361 ASRSRGTEPYFI

-381 QILDPKPKEL
+381 EILNPKPKEL

-445 SDLQKYIDAGDLSA
+445 STLQKYIDAGDLSA

-487 AHSWHK
+487 VHSWHQ
-493 QFTMDQ
+493 QFTMAELQ
-499 LHGVYNAVKSKIE
+499 GVYDAVKSKIE
-512 SWSSL
+512 GWSGL

-528 EAFDFL
+528 EAYDFL
-534 GGNMKGVQEKYPTW
+534 GGNMKGVQQKYATW

-556 KELNAVN
+556 KKLDAVN
-563 YKIAVQQATADLAV
+563 YKIAIKQVTEELDA
-577 VKQWSIG
+577 VKQWSAE

-594 LAEAEQAVNT
+594 LSDAEQAVNS
-604 NAELSVVKSKTAL
+604 NAELSIIKSKTSL

-624 RLTEQAR
+624 RLAEQAR
-631 RDAKKIGNS
+631 RDAKKGATMK
-640 ASAQFGAD
+640 ASTLPSISKEEIDRLLALYESEMVDDAD
-648 AYTQKRKDAAF
+648 NRLRQYTERIWATLTKEERIILTKYTQ
-659 WTESQEEGDR
+659 T
-669 HYSTYAEED
+669 YS
-678 WKKWIG
+678 
-684 EEKHV
+684 
-689 AYLYTSGSR
+689 YL
-698 YINEPLFAKY
+698 NEPLRGISY
-708 YGTKYS
+708 YGERAREEFEHDLPILTRAIEKFAMPQNTVVRRGVS
-714 DIDGSARNSW
+714 NFTIDSLGYDLGNLKKGDVFVDKGFLS
-724 RDINTL
+724 
-730 TAMIDKAKPLARD
+730 TAVHRHK
-743 VWMQHGE
+743 
-750 DMNAFIG
+750 
-757 KFGVDLRDLTASQL
+757 
-771 KGMVGKIGT
+771 
-780 NAPFTSCGITKGTG
+780 G
-794 FSSEQVILNIYCPKG
+794 FSESYNLVIVVPKG
-809 TKGIYTEPYSHYGD
+809 AKGVYAEPFSHYTDYHKFDYDD
-823 GGYGEA
+823 GVI
-829 GFKWDGK
+829 WDGK
-836 SRLSAGYNPGSEME
+836 SVEKINSEME
-850 FILQRGAKFRITKIE
+850 WIGQRGCQFKVL
-865 KKGHRYYIDVDLIE
+865 KKQG
-879 QPAKLP
+879 K
-885 DTI
+885 TIYLQMIGQLQ

>member
-118 AWNNRNTAAMNAFAN
+118 AWNNRNMAAMNAFAN
-133 RTEDGLNLSGRIWQS
+133 RTENGLNLSKRIWQS

-221 RWIDYDRKD
+221 RWIDYDRSD

-276 QLSKNHPKKDICD
+276 QLSKNHPRPDICD
-289 KLAGDYPKDFV
+289 KLQGDYPKDFV
-300 FDGWHVQCFCFATPI
+300 FDGWHAQCFCFATPI
-315 LIDEDEMAKVTE
+315 LMDEEEMAKVTA

-346 ANFKDWVRDNKENIL
+346 ANFKHWVRDNKENIL
-361 ASRDRGTEPYFI
+361 ASRSRGTEPYFI

-381 QILDPKPKEL
+381 EILNPKPKEL

-445 SDLQKYIDAGDLSA
+445 STLQKYIDAGDLSA

-487 AHSWHK
+487 VHSWHQ
-493 QFTMDQ
+493 QFTMAELQ
-499 LHGVYNAVKSKIE
+499 GVYDAVKSKIE
-512 SWSSL
+512 GWSGL

-528 EAFDFL
+528 EAYDFL
-534 GGNMKGVQEKYPTW
+534 GGNMKGVQQKYATW

-556 KELNAVN
+556 KKLDAVN
-563 YKIAVQQATADLAV
+563 YKIAIKQVTEELDA
-577 VKQWSIG
+577 VKQWSAE

-594 LAEAEQAVNT
+594 LSDAEQAVNS
-604 NAELSVVKSKTAL
+604 NAELSIIKSKTSL

-624 RLTEQAR
+624 RLAEQAR
-631 RDAKKIGNS
+631 RDAKKGATMK
-640 ASAQFGAD
+640 ASTLPSISKEEIDRLLALYESEMVDDAD
-648 AYTQKRKDAAF
+648 NRLRQYTERIWATLTKEERIILTKYTQ
-659 WTESQEEGDR
+659 T
-669 HYSTYAEED
+669 YS
-678 WKKWIG
+678 
-684 EEKHV
+684 
-689 AYLYTSGSR
+689 YL
-698 YINEPLFAKY
+698 NEPLRGISY
-708 YGTKYS
+708 YGA
-714 DIDGSARNSW
+714 SAREEFEHDLPILT
-724 RDINTL
+724 RAIEKFAMPQNTVVRRGVSNFTIDSL
-730 TAMIDKAKPLARD
+730 GYDLGNLKKGDVFVDKGFLSTAVHRHK
-743 VWMQHGE
+743 
-750 DMNAFIG
+750 
-757 KFGVDLRDLTASQL
+757 
-771 KGMVGKIGT
+771 
-780 NAPFTSCGITKGTG
+780 G
-794 FSSEQVILNIYCPKG
+794 FSESYNLVIVVPKG
-809 TKGIYTEPYSHYGD
+809 AKGVYAEPFSHYTDYHKFDYDD
-823 GGYGEA
+823 GVI
-829 GFKWDGK
+829 WDGK
-836 SRLSAGYNPGSEME
+836 SVEKINSEME
-850 FILQRGAKFRITKIE
+850 WIGQRGCQFKVL
-865 KKGHRYYIDVDLIE
+865 KKQG
-879 QPAKLP
+879 K
-885 DTI
+885 TIYLQMIGQLQ

>member
-118 AWNNRNTAAMNAFAN
+118 AWNNRNMAAMNAFAN
-133 RTEDGLNLSGRIWQS
+133 RTENGLNLSKRIWQS

-221 RWIDYDRKD
+221 RWIDYDRSD

-276 QLSKNHPKKDICD
+276 QLSKNHPRPDICD
-289 KLAGDYPKDFV
+289 KLQGDYPKDFV
-300 FDGWHVQCFCFATPI
+300 FDGWHAQCFCFATPI
-315 LIDEDEMAKVTE
+315 LMDEEEMAKVTA

-346 ANFKDWVRDNKENIL
+346 ANFKHWVRDNKENIL
-361 ASRDRGTEPYFI
+361 ASRSRGTEPYFI

-381 QILDPKPKEL
+381 EILNPKPKEL

-420 KKHQQIKTAAN
+420 KKHQQIKTTA
-431 NIAKVAGDYGEVDY
+431 E
-445 SDLQKYIDAGDLSA
+445 LQ
-459 MQTETKKVAQAILA
+459 
-473 AKKAEQALADIIPN
+473 
-487 AHSWHK
+487 
-493 QFTMDQ
+493 
-499 LHGVYNAVKSKIE
+499 GVYDAVKSKIE
-512 SWSSL
+512 GWSGL

-528 EAFDFL
+528 EAYDFL
-534 GGNMKGVQEKYPTW
+534 GGNMKGVQQKYATW

-556 KELNAVN
+556 KKLDAVN
-563 YKIAVQQATADLAV
+563 YKIAIKQATEELDA
-577 VKQWSIG
+577 VKQWSAE

-594 LAEAEQAVNT
+594 LSDAEQAVNS
-604 NAELSVVKSKTAL
+604 NAELSIIKSKTSL

-624 RLTEQAR
+624 RLAEQAR
-631 RDAKKIGNS
+631 RDAKKGATMK
-640 ASAQFGAD
+640 ASTLPSISKEEIDRLLALYESEMVDDAD
-648 AYTQKRKDAAF
+648 NRLRQYTERIWATLTKEERIILTKYTQ
-659 WTESQEEGDR
+659 T
-669 HYSTYAEED
+669 YS
-678 WKKWIG
+678 
-684 EEKHV
+684 
-689 AYLYTSGSR
+689 YL
-698 YINEPLFAKY
+698 NEPLRGISY
-708 YGTKYS
+708 YGARAREEFEHDLPILTRAIEKFAMPQNTVVRRGVS
-714 DIDGSARNSW
+714 NFTIDSLGYDLGNLKKGDVFVDKGFLS
-724 RDINTL
+724 
-730 TAMIDKAKPLARD
+730 TAVHR
-743 VWMQHGE
+743 H
-750 DMNAFIG
+750 
-757 KFGVDLRDLTASQL
+757 
-771 KGMVGKIGT
+771 KGL
-780 NAPFTSCGITKGTG
+780 
-794 FSSEQVILNIYCPKG
+794 SESYNLVIVVPKG
-809 TKGIYTEPYSHYGD
+809 AKGVYAEPFSHYTDYHKFDYDD
-823 GGYGEA
+823 GVI
-829 GFKWDGK
+829 WDGK
-836 SRLSAGYNPGSEME
+836 SVEKINSEME
-850 FILQRGAKFRITKIE
+850 WIGQRGCQFKVL
-865 KKGHRYYIDVDLIE
+865 KKQG
-879 QPAKLP
+879 K
-885 DTI
+885 TIYLQMIGQLQ

>member
-118 AWNNRNTAAMNAFAN
+118 AWNNRNMAAMNAFAN
-133 RTEDGLNLSGRIWQS
+133 RTENGLNLSKRIWQS

-177 RQYLNDPDLMFRRFR
+177 RQYLNNPDLMFRRFR

-221 RWIDYDRKD
+221 RWIDYDRSD

-276 QLSKNHPKKDICD
+276 QLSKNHPRPDICD
-289 KLAGDYPKDFV
+289 KLQGDYPKDFV
-300 FDGWHVQCFCFATPI
+300 FDGWHAQCFCFATPI
-315 LIDEDEMAKVTE
+315 LMDEEEMAKVTA

-346 ANFKDWVRDNKENIL
+346 ANFKHWVRDNKENIL
-361 ASRDRGTEPYFI
+361 ASRSRGTEPYFI

-381 QILDPKPKEL
+381 EILNPKPKEL

-445 SDLQKYIDAGDLSA
+445 STLQKYIDAGDLSA

-487 AHSWHK
+487 VHSWHQ
-493 QFTMDQ
+493 QFTMAELQ
-499 LHGVYNAVKSKIE
+499 GVYDAVKSKIE
-512 SWSSL
+512 GWSGL

-528 EAFDFL
+528 EAYDFL
-534 GGNMKGVQEKYPTW
+534 GGNMKGVQQKYATW

-556 KELNAVN
+556 KKLDAVN
-563 YKIAVQQATADLAV
+563 YKIAIKQVTEELDA
-577 VKQWSIG
+577 VKQWSAE

-594 LAEAEQAVNT
+594 LSDAEQAVNS
-604 NAELSVVKSKTAL
+604 NAELSIIKSKTSL

-624 RLTEQAR
+624 RLAEQAR
-631 RDAKKIGNS
+631 RDAKKGATMK
-640 ASAQFGAD
+640 ASTLPSISKEEIDRLLALYESEMVDDAD
-648 AYTQKRKDAAF
+648 NRLRQYTERIWATLTKEERIILTKYTQ
-659 WTESQEEGDR
+659 T
-669 HYSTYAEED
+669 YS
-678 WKKWIG
+678 
-684 EEKHV
+684 
-689 AYLYTSGSR
+689 YL
-698 YINEPLFAKY
+698 NEPLRGISY
-708 YGTKYS
+708 YGARVREEFEHDLPILTRAIEKFAMPQNTVVRRGVS
-714 DIDGSARNSW
+714 NFTIDSLGYDLGNLKKGDVFVDKGFLS
-724 RDINTL
+724 
-730 TAMIDKAKPLARD
+730 TAVHRHK
-743 VWMQHGE
+743 
-750 DMNAFIG
+750 
-757 KFGVDLRDLTASQL
+757 
-771 KGMVGKIGT
+771 
-780 NAPFTSCGITKGTG
+780 G
-794 FSSEQVILNIYCPKG
+794 FSESYNLVIVVPKG
-809 TKGIYTEPYSHYGD
+809 AKGVYAEPFSHYTDYHKFDYDD
-823 GGYGEA
+823 GVI
-829 GFKWDGK
+829 WDGK
-836 SRLSAGYNPGSEME
+836 SVEKINSEME
-850 FILQRGAKFRITKIE
+850 WIGQRGCQFKVL
-865 KKGHRYYIDVDLIE
+865 KKQG
-879 QPAKLP
+879 K
-885 DTI
+885 TIYLQMIGQLQ

>member
-118 AWNNRNTAAMNAFAN
+118 AWNNRNMAAMNAFAN
-133 RTEDGLNLSGRIWQS
+133 RTENGLNLSKRIWQS

-177 RQYLNDPDLMFRRFR
+177 LQYLNNPDLMFRRFR

-221 RWIDYDRKD
+221 RWIDYDRSD

-276 QLSKNHPKKDICD
+276 QLSKNHPRPDICD
-289 KLAGDYPKDFV
+289 KLQGDYPKDFV
-300 FDGWHVQCFCFATPI
+300 FDGWHAQCFCFATPI
-315 LIDEDEMAKVTE
+315 LMDEEEMAKVTA

-346 ANFKDWVRDNKENIL
+346 ANFKHWVRDNKENIL
-361 ASRDRGTEPYFI
+361 ASRSRGTEPYFI

-381 QILDPKPKEL
+381 EILNPKPKEL

-431 NIAKVAGDYGEVDY
+431 NIAKVAGYYGEVDY
-445 SDLQKYIDAGDLSA
+445 STLQKYIDAGDLSA

-487 AHSWHK
+487 VHSWHQ
-493 QFTMDQ
+493 QFTMAELQ
-499 LHGVYNAVKSKIE
+499 GVYDAVKSKIE
-512 SWSSL
+512 GWSGL

-528 EAFDFL
+528 EAYDFL
-534 GGNMKGVQEKYPTW
+534 GGNMKGVQQKYATW

-556 KELNAVN
+556 KKLDAVN
-563 YKIAVQQATADLAV
+563 YKIAIKQVTEELDA
-577 VKQWSIG
+577 VKQWSAE

-594 LAEAEQAVNT
+594 LSDAEQAVNS
-604 NAELSVVKSKTAL
+604 NAELSIIKSKTSL

-624 RLTEQAR
+624 RLAEQAR
-631 RDAKKIGNS
+631 RDAKKGATMK
-640 ASAQFGAD
+640 ASTLPSISKEEIDRLLALYESEMVDDAD
-648 AYTQKRKDAAF
+648 NRLRQYTERIWATLTKEERIILTKYTQ
-659 WTESQEEGDR
+659 T
-669 HYSTYAEED
+669 YS
-678 WKKWIG
+678 
-684 EEKHV
+684 
-689 AYLYTSGSR
+689 YL
-698 YINEPLFAKY
+698 NEPLRGISY
-708 YGTKYS
+708 YGACAREEFEHDLPILTRAIEKFAMPQNTVVRRGVS
-714 DIDGSARNSW
+714 NFTIDSLGYDLGNLKKGDVFVDKGFLS
-724 RDINTL
+724 
-730 TAMIDKAKPLARD
+730 TAVHRHK
-743 VWMQHGE
+743 
-750 DMNAFIG
+750 
-757 KFGVDLRDLTASQL
+757 
-771 KGMVGKIGT
+771 
-780 NAPFTSCGITKGTG
+780 G
-794 FSSEQVILNIYCPKG
+794 FSESYNLVIVVPKG
-809 TKGIYTEPYSHYGD
+809 AKGVYAEPFSHYTDYHKFDYDD
-823 GGYGEA
+823 GVI
-829 GFKWDGK
+829 WDGK
-836 SRLSAGYNPGSEME
+836 SVEKINSEME
-850 FILQRGAKFRITKIE
+850 WIGQRGCQFKVL
-865 KKGHRYYIDVDLIE
+865 KKQG
-879 QPAKLP
+879 K
-885 DTI
+885 TIYLQMIGQLQ